1 MMSSISYLRCLQ
13 LKIRANYAPNKDKND
28 KNNFFSPCLP
38 VPWPEMMLSSCLSSL
53 DSSIFSTSQ
62 QSRSPHELM
71 ESLHVKFRA
80 MQNTLSSMEGKVEK
94 LSSKAGKLDRHMVNV
109 EQRMEKSEARTQV
122 CEKEIAENKSVTNM
136 MVKFCCS
143 LE

>member
-1 MMSSISYLRCLQ
+1 MPSCALAWDDAVI
-13 LKIRANYAPNKDKND
+13 
-28 KNNFFSPCLP
+28 
-38 VPWPEMMLSSCLSSL
+38 LSTFLGLST
-53 DSSIFSTSQ
+53 FSTSQ

-80 MQNTLSSMEGKVEK
+80 MQNTLSSTEGKVEN

-122 CEKEIAENKSVTNM
+122 CEKEIAENQSVTNM
-136 MVKFCCS
+136 MF
-143 LE
+143 